1 MNPDWLG
8 RLGSVGGRFASVA
21 LAELNLDARKLACT
35 AVSRGLPQFGFVRA
49 RTALLR
55 AAGIPIG
62 VGSLFLG
69 PLNVTGPG
77 DVRVLLSVGARSF
90 ITGPLHVDLGAA
102 VRIGNNVQLGHDV
115 ALLTIDHEIGPSEHR
130 CANRVMA
137 PIVVGDGAWL
147 ASRVVVLPGV
157 TVGKGAVV
165 AAGAVVTRDVA
176 PDTLVAGVPAR
187 FVRNLEG
194 TERRASAR
202 LSGHPRIEG

>member
-1 MNPDWLG
+1 MGLT
-8 RLGSVGGRFASVA
+8 
-21 LAELNLDARKLACT
+21 ELNLDARQLACRS
-35 AVSRGLPQFGFVRA
+35 VSGALPQFGFVRT

-62 VGSLFLG
+62 AGSLFLG
-69 PLNVTGPG
+69 SLNVTGPG
-77 DVRVLLSVGARSF
+77 DVRALLSVGARSF

-115 ALLTIDHEIGPSEHR
+115 ALLTIDHEIGPSQHR
-130 CANRVMA
+130 CTNPVMA
-137 PIVVGDGAWL
+137 PIVIGDGAWL
-147 ASRVVVLPGV
+147 ASRVLVLPGV

-187 FVRNLEG
+187 FVRSLEG
-194 TERRASAR
+194 TEHRTSAR
-202 LSGHPRIEG
+202 LRAHPRT

>member
-1 MNPDWLG
+1 MNSDWFG
-8 RLGSVGGRFASVA
+8 RLGSVGRR
-21 LAELNLDARKLACT
+21 LAQIGLTELNLDARKLVCRS
-35 AVSRGLPQFGFVRA
+35 VSGGLPQFGFVRT

-62 VGSLFLG
+62 AGSLFLG

-77 DVRVLLSVGARSF
+77 DVRALLSVGSRSF

-115 ALLTIDHEIGPSEHR
+115 ALLTVDHEIGPSEHR
-130 CANRVMA
+130 CTNPVMA
-137 PIVVGDGAWL
+137 PIAIGDGAWL
-147 ASRVVVLPGV
+147 ASRVLVLPGV